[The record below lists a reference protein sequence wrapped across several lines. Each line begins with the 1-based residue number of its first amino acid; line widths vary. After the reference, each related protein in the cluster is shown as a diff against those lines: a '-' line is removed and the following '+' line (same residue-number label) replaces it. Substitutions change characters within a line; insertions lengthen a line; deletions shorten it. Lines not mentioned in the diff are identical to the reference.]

1 MEINVNTDNTI
12 DRHQGLDERVREAVE
27 SGIGR
32 FEQVRRVDVHLSNQN
47 GQKHADGDNYCMMEA
62 RVSGYEPVVVHAHA
76 ENLHLSISGAS
87 SKLKRALDS
96 ALGRLNDKKM
106 REAVPVAA
114 IAGAGGDGDGDAEIP
129 AESFKGLT
137 DNQ

>member
-27 SGIGR
+27 ASIGR
-32 FEQVRRVDVHLSNQN
+32 FGEHVRRVDVHLSNQN

-76 ENLHLSISGAS
+76 ENLHLSISGAAG
-87 SKLKRALDS
+87 KLKRALDS

-106 REAVPVAA
+106 RETVPMGATAEAEDEFA
-114 IAGAGGDGDGDAEIP
+114 I
-129 AESFKGLT
+129 ESDKHLT

>member
-27 SGIGR
+27 SNIGR
-32 FEQVRRVDVHLSNQN
+32 FGEQVRRVDVHLSNEN
-47 GQKHADGDNYCMMEA
+47 AERHVDGSNYCMMEA

-76 ENLHLSISGAS
+76 ENLHVSISSAA

-96 ALGRLNDKKM
+96 ALGRLNDKNK
-106 REAVPVAA
+106 REPLPVVE
-114 IAGAGGDGDGDAEIP
+114 G
-129 AESFKGLT
+129 AESDKHLT
-137 DNQ
+137 DDL

>member
-27 SGIGR
+27 SSVGR

-62 RVSGYEPVVVHAHA
+62 RVAGYEPVVVHAHA
-76 ENLHLSISGAS
+76 ENLHLSISGAA

-96 ALGRLNDKKM
+96 ALGRLNDKAK
-106 REAVPVAA
+106 REPMPVGA
-114 IAGAGGDGDGDAEIP
+114 IADVDDDEIP

-137 DNQ
+137 DHQ

>member
-12 DRHQGLDERVREAVE
+12 DRHQGLDERVREVVE
-27 SGIGR
+27 SNIGR
-32 FEQVRRVDVHLSNQN
+32 FAEQVRRVDVHLSNQN
-47 GQKHADGDNYCMMEA
+47 GQKHEDGDNYCMMEA

-76 ENLHLSISGAS
+76 ENLHLSISGAAT
-87 SKLKRALDS
+87 KLKRALDS

-114 IAGAGGDGDGDAEIP
+114 IADAEADID

>member
-12 DRHQGLDERVREAVE
+12 DRHQGLDERVRDVVE
-27 SGIGR
+27 SSISR

-47 GQKHADGDNYCMMEA
+47 GQKHEDGDNYCMMEA
-62 RVSGYEPVVVHAHA
+62 RVAGYEPVVVHAHA
-76 ENLHLSISGAS
+76 ADLHLSINGAAN
-87 SKLKRALDS
+87 KLKRALDS

-106 REAVPVAA
+106 RETVPLPDDVA
-114 IAGAGGDGDGDAEIP
+114 P
-129 AESFKGLT
+129 ESDKHLT